1 MERVTLP
8 GALGEFTVLRRHA
21 PIISALVKGEVKY
34 LLKDGKEEKVAI
46 ASGFAEVKK
55 TKCRSASKASDDRKR
70 KHGEASGFLK
80 RLEKWKTG
88 NANLKG
94 IT

>member
-1 MERVTLP
+1 MTLEILSPERTLYSGEVERETLP

-55 TKCRSASKASDDRKR
+55 DKVSVCVESV
-70 KHGEASGFLK
+70 
-80 RLEKWKTG
+80 
-88 NANLKG
+88 
-94 IT
+94 